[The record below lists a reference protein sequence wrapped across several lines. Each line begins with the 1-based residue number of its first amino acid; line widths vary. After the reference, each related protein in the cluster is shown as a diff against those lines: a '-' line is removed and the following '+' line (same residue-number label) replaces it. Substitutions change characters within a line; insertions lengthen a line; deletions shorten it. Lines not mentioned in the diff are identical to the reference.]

1 MTEIVTRIDII
12 NYLISQYGYK
22 NYLEIGVRDPDQCF
36 NWINCENKTS
46 VDPKAEPFGTPP
58 GVEYDYE
65 LTSDN
70 FFRMLDSDKLK
81 LSPKTLWDII
91 FIDGLHTAEQVH
103 RDIENSL
110 NHLSKGGTIV
120 LHDCSPP
127 NQEYARED
135 YYAVL
140 DENGEPTP
148 WNGTVWKC
156 VYHLR
161 YNRPDLVVRTINT
174 DWGVGMIQRGKSE
187 SIPHTNI
194 FYAYDVMHHNR
205 VEHLGLIT
213 PEEFL
218 LYYTKPEVK

>member
-58 GVEYDYE
+58 DVEYDYE

-81 LSPKTLWDII
+81 LSPETLWDII

-110 NHLSKGGTIV
+110 NHLSPNGTIV

-135 YYAVL
+135 YYSIL

-148 WNGTVWKC
+148 WNGTVWKTI
-156 VYHLR
+156 YHFR
-161 YNRPDLVVRTINT
+161 TSRPDLTVQTVDT
-174 DWGVGMIQRGKSE
+174 DWGVGIIRKDQSDPIAHR
-187 SIPHTNI
+187 NI
-194 FYAYDVMHHNR
+194 YYSYETMDANR
-205 VEHLGLIT
+205 TEHLGLIH
-213 PEEFL
+213 PDQFHEIYGRL
-218 LYYTKPEVK
+218 NP